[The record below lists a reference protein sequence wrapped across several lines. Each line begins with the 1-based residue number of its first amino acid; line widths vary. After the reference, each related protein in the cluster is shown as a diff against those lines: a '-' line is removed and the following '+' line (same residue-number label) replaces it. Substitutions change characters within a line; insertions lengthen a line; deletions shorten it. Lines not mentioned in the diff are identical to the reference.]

1 MAGRR
6 VAKQQASA
14 VDESALEERDLFE
27 LEAVVRF
34 GEGLVPLC
42 VRPRKEFT
50 LGSMRL
56 LKNSGG

>member
-14 VDESALEERDLFE
+14 VDESVLEELDLLE
-27 LEAVVRF
+27 LEAIVLF

-42 VRPRKEFT
+42 VRARKEFT
-50 LGSMRL
+50 CDSIRL

>member
-14 VDESALEERDLFE
+14 VDESVLEELDLLE
-27 LEAVVRF
+27 LEAIVRF
-34 GEGLVPLC
+34 GEGLVPLR
-42 VRPRKEFT
+42 VRSRKEFT
-50 LGSMRL
+50 CGSIRL